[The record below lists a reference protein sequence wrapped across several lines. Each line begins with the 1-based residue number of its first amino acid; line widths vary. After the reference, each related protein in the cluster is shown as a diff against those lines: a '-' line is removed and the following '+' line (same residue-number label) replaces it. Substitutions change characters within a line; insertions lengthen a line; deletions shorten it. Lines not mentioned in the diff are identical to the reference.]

1 MKILVLI
8 NFLDRPHC
16 SPKKMAAIGRVL
28 SGSGRPHRIV
38 KFTSR
43 EQAVHAIEEAERESF
58 DTLLIGGGD
67 GTIHHILNLSF
78 GKGFTYGLIPLGTVS
93 ALARSLR
100 IPNDPTAACRIALS
114 GRVRRIDVGRA
125 AGRLFICFG
134 SVGFDASVVHTIDE
148 RFKLR
153 WEVAA
158 FAVQGVRRLLRLRE
172 IAPIDV
178 EIAPSGESAHGHSL
192 LISNLPVYAGFRL
205 FSDKIDDG
213 KMEILLF
220 KKNTIRHYLLGGAK
234 SLMSRRRG
242 GAEDSLLRRAEVERV
257 TARSQRQ
264 LFLQLDGEPIPH
276 KAGEDIVFEVLPRA
290 AAFLAP
296 LTEV

>member
-1 MKILVLI
+1 MKILALL
-8 NFLDRPHC
+8 NFVDRPHC
-16 SPKKMAAIGRVL
+16 SAQNLRAIKQTL
-28 SGSGRPHRIV
+28 AHSGLPHQIV
-38 KFTSR
+38 QFTSK
-43 EQAVHAIEEAERESF
+43 EHSAQAIKEAQAQGF

-114 GRVRRIDVGRA
+114 GRARWIDVGRA
-125 AGRLFICFG
+125 AGRLFVCFG

-153 WEVAA
+153 WERAA
-158 FAVQGVRRLLRLRE
+158 FAVQGVRRLLHLRE

-178 EIAPSGESAHGHSL
+178 EIAPSGESARGYSL
-192 LISNLPVYAGFRL
+192 LIGNLPVYAGFRL

-220 KKNTIRHYLLGGAK
+220 RKNTIRHYLWGVAK
-234 SLMSRRRG
+234 SLISRRRG
-242 GAEDSLLRRAEVERV
+242 GAGDSLLRRADVERV
-257 TARSQRQ
+257 TVRSHRQ
-264 LFLQLDGEPIPH
+264 LFLQMDGEPIPH
-276 KAGEDIVFEVLPRA
+276 RAGEDIIFEVLPRA
-290 AAFLAP
+290 AAFLVP
-296 LTEV
+296 MTEA